1 MEHEVDGW
9 ISQLS
14 QCKQLSEADVKKLCD
29 KVCPSEMLAPIRGSA
44 TFRRL
49 QVQGRRSLSEYAHGV
64 MCIPADAGNLDGRV
78 QRAAGAVSCD
88 CLW

>member
-1 MEHEVDGW
+1 MEHEVDNW

-29 KVCPSEMLAPIRGSA
+29 KVCPSEMLAAIRRSA
-44 TFRRL
+44 TFRRPRA
-49 QVQGRRSLSEYAHGV
+49 QTRRSVKEPTYNIICTLV
-64 MCIPADAGNLDGRV
+64 DAGNFDGGV
-78 QRAAGAVSCD
+78 ERAAGTVSCD